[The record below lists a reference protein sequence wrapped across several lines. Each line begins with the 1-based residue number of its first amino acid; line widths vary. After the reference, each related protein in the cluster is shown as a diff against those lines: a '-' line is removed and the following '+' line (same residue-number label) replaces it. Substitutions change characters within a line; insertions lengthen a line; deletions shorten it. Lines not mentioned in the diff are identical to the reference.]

1 MRANSLVLIA
11 DDYPLNRKILRK
23 VLDKNGYRVLEAD
36 SGGEA
41 LRLAREEIPD
51 LILLDIMMPGMDG
64 FAVCGELQSES
75 ATSAIP
81 VIFISAM
88 DDTDSIVRGLDLGG
102 VDYIRK
108 PFAGAEVLAR
118 VRVHLNLKYVRE
130 RLVREQMDI
139 LEELK
144 QTQESFLIRPE
155 EIPGAGFKY
164 IFEPVLEAGGDF
176 LDVIQLDPHTH
187 AYVIADVSGHSLGT
201 AYLTSALKVVFRENL
216 ASNQPVRQVLYM
228 INAVLRRLFVPG
240 QFLTAG
246 ITLIDREKGN
256 LKHFN
261 AGHTPPVLVRNST
274 EAEHLHGPGDVLGA
288 FENIEFSCLE
298 REISP
303 GDRVYFY
310 TDGLTHGGRGSAD
323 ELLKSCTAAADQ
335 SLGQSLESIRNRM
348 CPEPCRFDDDMI
360 LMGTEV

>member
-1 MRANSLVLIA
+1 MRANSLILIV

-23 VLDKNGYRVLEAD
+23 VLDKKGYQVLEAD
-36 SGGEA
+36 NGKEG
-41 LRLAREEIPD
+41 LRIAREEIPD

-75 ATSAIP
+75 RTSAIP

-88 DDTDSIVRGLDLGG
+88 DDTDSIVHGLNLGG

-108 PFAGAEVLAR
+108 PLAGAEVLAR

-130 RLVREQMDI
+130 RLVQEQMDI

-155 EIPGAGFKY
+155 EIPGAKFEY

-176 LDVIQLDPHTH
+176 LDAIQLDPHTH
-187 AYVIADVSGHSLGT
+187 AYVVADVSGHSLGT

-216 ASNQPVRQVLYM
+216 STSQPVRQVLYM
-228 INAVLRRLFVPG
+228 INAVLQKLFVPG

-246 ITLIDREKGN
+246 ITLIDREKGT

-261 AGHTPPVLVRNST
+261 AGHTPPVLVRTSG
-274 EAEHLHGPGDVLGA
+274 EAEYLHGPGDVLGA

-298 REISP
+298 RNISP

-310 TDGLTHGGRGSAD
+310 TDGLMHGGRGSAD
-323 ELLKSCTAAADQ
+323 KLLTSCTAASSQ
-335 SLGQSLESIRNRM
+335 SLGESLGSIRSRI

-360 LMGTEV
+360 LMGTEI